1 MRRYTQDAHTVRDS
15 WRRPSETCWLDLEKE
30 SNQLSN
36 LEYIQKQS
44 PDIQKRSLIL
54 FAKVYAQTC

>member
-36 LEYIQKQS
+36 LEYIPKTKSGYTEKEPYTFRQ
-44 PDIQKRSLIL
+44 
-54 FAKVYAQTC
+54 VYAQTC